1 MMLKIH
7 LLKMC
12 PMKTKQIL
20 LNRPQLVGA
29 LSTQKQKY
37 FELGRGTGKTTY
49 LGFHISQLLKQM
61 PRASFALVGSTYS
74 QILSR
79 FLPAI
84 KEGLELFGIYEGMDY
99 VVGTSLG
106 KKAGFRLPYQAPETY
121 KNIIHFSNGCIFQLV
136 SLDHR
141 DSGRGLNSYA
151 IIGDEAALLD
161 DEKLAIN
168 VKNTNRAKKAIFK
181 NAPLLHSE
189 VFTSSTPLTKK
200 GKWFTDMEEEA
211 RKHPEKV
218 LFVKATAKENLHNLR
233 SDYFEYMRQAY
244 TNDVIY
250 NAEMLNIRPK
260 EITDGF
266 YAQLNPDIHYY
277 TDYDNSYLESLDLKD
292 LNGKSFSCKQ
302 DRDINPKLPLIMSVD
317 WGGNINTMTI
327 SQLQDNTYKI
337 VKEFHVKSP
346 KILDNLWLE
355 EFLPYYASF
364 PNKVVKFYFDRQG
377 NSKTANSK
385 YTFAEQAANLMR
397 NAGWT
402 VHLMTTGVNPEHLD
416 KFRLINV
423 MLRSDGRNRLPK
435 IRINSANCSNLIISL
450 ERTEIRETSKGLEKD
465 KRSERRKTV
474 EQEHATHY
482 SDTFDY
488 PLYAMFN
495 EKFKNGSRTNDD
507 LPNDTLG

>member
-1 MMLKIH
+1 
-7 LLKMC
+7 
-12 PMKTKQIL
+12 MKTKQIL
-20 LNRPQLVGA
+20 LNRPQLVAA

-37 FELGRGTGKTTY
+37 LEFGRGTGKTTY
-49 LGFHISQLLKQM
+49 LGYHIAQLLKQM

-84 KEGLELFGIYEGMDY
+84 KEGLELFGIYEGIDY

-106 KKAGFRLPYQAPETY
+106 KKMGFRLPYQAPETY

-136 SLDHR
+136 SLDHK

-211 RKHPEKV
+211 RKFPDKV

-260 EITDGF
+260 EIADGF
-266 YAQLNPDIHYY
+266 YAQFNETIHCY
-277 TDYDNSYLESLDLKD
+277 TDFDNDFLIEQTPMLKD
-292 LNGKSFSCKQ
+292 LKGNSFDCRQ
-302 DRDINPKLPLIMSVD
+302 DLDLNRKLPLIMSVD
-317 WGGNINTMTI
+317 WGASINTMTI
-327 SQLQDNTYKI
+327 SQLQGNTYKVLKSFY
-337 VKEFHVKSP
+337 VKTP
-346 KILDNLWLE
+346 KILDHLFLE
-355 EFLPYYASF
+355 EFIPYYKHF
-364 PNKVVKFYFDRQG
+364 PNKVVKFYYDRQG

-385 YTFAEQAANLMR
+385 HTFAQQAAQLMR
-397 NAGWT
+397 AAGWT
-402 VHLMTTGVNPEHLD
+402 VHQMTVGTNPDYMD

-423 MLRSDGRNRLPK
+423 MFRDDGRKRLPK
-435 IRINSANCSNLIISL
+435 IRINSVNCADLIVSL
-450 ERTEIRETSKGLEKD
+450 ERAEIRDTSKGLQKD
-465 KRSERRKTV
+465 KRSEQRKTV
-474 EQEHATHY
+474 EQQHATHF

-488 PLYAMFN
+488 PLYALFG
-495 EKFKNGSRTNDD
+495 ERFKRGAQSAYDM
-507 LPNDTLG
+507 PNQTIVVQ